1 MNNTVSNLCLA
12 GVSLLLS
19 TTTLFSQT
27 TYERQLGLASDQAVL
42 AADPATGGFL
52 VLGDS
57 LTATGKVACVM
68 RLDAG
73 GQNLGAHTLDL
84 GVPHLMPEDLVVLAD
99 GRFALAGTV
108 LGGGNDLAFLG
119 ILDASG
125 QLVAAET
132 VASGSGATWSNIAPT
147 ADQGLV
153 VTGRTQLATSRTG
166 GLIARYDAQL
176 DTVWTR
182 TISLADHN
190 ITLASAA
197 ELPSGDLLVGGF
209 SKQSQGGN
217 QRAFLM
223 RFTAAGSLVWLKQFY
238 TSAYEVAA
246 MAYDGADHIYLA
258 GRAVA
263 GVAYSWNHMSL
274 MALDTTGD
282 ILWGK
287 TLLDFNTATVSG
299 LHIGAGNAVLLYGHN
314 ADSLNDQNGVAAAF
328 SPSGDLLWT
337 NVLDEG
343 AATTHVVDVARYPG
357 GGYLWMAQGQ
367 HGTKLLKVTS
377 QGSLSQ
383 SCGMQATVAGSD
395 VFAPTLTPLQ
405 QLDISAGLAT
415 SPINASSTA
424 CSLRNELLCLFVGV
438 DPAQAR
444 PAASVYPQPMH
455 TSGHIRLSDV
465 RLGKDAQLVCY
476 NSNGI
481 PVSLVAMREADGF
494 VVERGALAAGLYVF
508 HVVEHGRRIA
518 SGKLLVQHTTHH

>member
-1 MNNTVSNLCLA
+1 MKNTVSNLCLA
-12 GVSLLLS
+12 GAFLLLS
-19 TTTLFSQT
+19 NTALFSQT

-42 AADPATGGFL
+42 ATDPATGGFL
-52 VLGDS
+52 VVGDS

-68 RLDAG
+68 RLDAA
-73 GQNLGAHTLDL
+73 GQTLGAHTLDL
-84 GVPHLMPEDLVVLAD
+84 GVPHLQPEDLVVLAD
-99 GRFALAGTV
+99 GRFGLAGTV
-108 LGGGNDLAFLG
+108 VGGGNDLAFLG
-119 ILDASG
+119 ILNANG
-125 QLVAAET
+125 QLVAEEAM
-132 VASGSGATWSNIAPT
+132 ASGSGATWQKIAPT

-166 GLIARYDAQL
+166 GLIARYNSQL

-197 ELPSGDLLVGGF
+197 ELPSGDLVVGGF

-223 RFTAAGSLVWLKQFY
+223 RFTAAGGLVWLKQFY

-263 GVAYSWNHMSL
+263 GVAYSWDHMSL

-299 LHIGAGNAVLLYGHN
+299 LHIGAGNSVLLYGHN
-314 ADSLNDQNGVAAAF
+314 ADSLNDQNGVVAAF

-337 NVLDEG
+337 NVADEG
-343 AATTHVVDVARYPG
+343 ATTAHVVDVARHPS
-357 GGYLWMAQGQ
+357 GGYLWMTQGQ
-367 HGTKLLKVTS
+367 HGTKLLKVTN

-383 SCGMQATVAGSD
+383 SCGLQSAVAGSD

-415 SPINASSTA
+415 SPITASSTA
-424 CSLRNELLCLFVGV
+424 CALRNELLCLFVGI

-444 PAASVYPQPMH
+444 PTASVHPQPMYS
-455 TSGHIRLSDV
+455 TGHIRMPDV
-465 RLGKDAQLVCY
+465 RLGKDAQLLCY
-476 NSNGI
+476 NSSGI
-481 PVSLVAMREADGF
+481 PVPLAAMREADGF
-494 VVERGALAAGLYVF
+494 VVERGTLSAGLYFF
-508 HVVEHGRRIA
+508 HVVERGRRVA
-518 SGKLLVQHTTHH
+518 SGKLLVQD